1 MISKGKY
8 GEWACVVGAAEGLG
22 AAFANS
28 LAKRGMNLILVDKK
42 KDELASTASQ
52 IRETFHI
59 ETLEVIED
67 LSEQNAADAIMKS
80 ISELDCRFL
89 VYNAAYGPVM
99 PFLSNS
105 EADLD
110 LYLSV
115 NNRTLLM
122 LVYKFIKRSISSRMG
137 ILLISSL
144 AGLRGTRLV
153 VPYAATKAFIW
164 NLAEGLHYEYKDKN
178 LDISVVCA
186 GMVDTPNFRAT
197 GPKMTFLTPE
207 PMSPDFV
214 SEKALDKF
222 GRRLF
227 IVPGLANKIAVFLFE
242 RILPRKIASKI
253 HNDTMAK
260 LYSDRQP

>member
-178 LDISVVCA
+178 LDIS
-186 GMVDTPNFRAT
+186 